1 MESKNIT
8 ILIADD
14 EPDVLEFVQYNLQKE
29 GFIVLT
35 APNGQKAIDMAK
47 KYLPQ
52 LIILDIMM
60 PEGDGMELLTRMLD
74 HRMAIPVIINS
85 AYSHYKNDFMSW
97 AAEAYVVKSSDL
109 SELKMEIH
117 RVLDKSQMA
126 MV

>member
-1 MESKNIT
+1 MAKIYVIE
-8 ILIADD
+8 D
-14 EPDVLEFVQYNLQKE
+14 EPSLRLLYRTELEGMGHEVTCLSNGREAMSKMKMDQPDL
-29 GFIVLT
+29 IV
-35 APNGQKAIDMAK
+35 
-47 KYLPQ
+47 
-52 LIILDIMM
+52 LDIMM

>member
-1 MESKNIT
+1 MAKIYVIE
-8 ILIADD
+8 D
-14 EPDVLEFVQYNLQKE
+14 EPSLRLLYRTELESMGHQVTCVSNGREAMSKLKTDQADL
-29 GFIVLT
+29 IV
-35 APNGQKAIDMAK
+35 
-47 KYLPQ
+47 
-52 LIILDIMM
+52 LDIMM
-60 PEGDGMELLTRMLD
+60 PEGDGMEFLTRMLD

-109 SELKMEIH
+109 TELKSEIH